1 MAELE
6 KKINYQFKNK
16 DLLKESLTH
25 RSYLNEN
32 PSWHLPHNERLEFL
46 GDAVLELIVTEELY
60 NRYSEYTEGQLTSLR
75 AALVNYQM
83 LAVVGK
89 ELGLD
94 DAISMSR
101 GERKDLGRARDVIL
115 ANAVEAVVGA
125 IYLDGDYKSAK
136 EFITKFVMTHL
147 EEVFKKGLYK
157 DAKSVLQEKI
167 QKDLKITPTYKVLKE
182 EGPDHAKKFT
192 IGVFFDDKL
201 IAEGYGPSK
210 QDGEL
215 EAAHNALEILEVH

>member
-1 MAELE
+1 M
-6 KKINYQFKNK
+6 NF
-16 DLLKESLTH
+16 S
-25 RSYLNEN
+25 
-32 PSWHLPHNERLEFL
+32 PSPVRTS
-46 GDAVLELIVTEELY
+46 IVFVPAFSPV
-60 NRYSEYTEGQLTSLR
+60 RISR
-75 AALVNYQM
+75 
-83 LAVVGK
+83 
-89 ELGLD
+89 
-94 DAISMSR
+94 SMSPTV
-101 GERKDLGRARDVIL
+101 KDFG
-115 ANAVEAVVGA
+115 
-125 IYLDGDYKSAK
+125 KS
-136 EFITKFVMTHL
+136 IDDL